1 MGVFL
6 SILDGL
12 LFIVAR
18 NVGEHL
24 RQVNLLAVPCDEAG
38 AA

>member
-1 MGVFL
+1 MGLFL

-24 RQVNLLAVPCDEAG
+24 RQVNLLAMH
-38 AA
+38 